1 MWAQCPEFAS
11 AQDRPDPPAA
21 DGYGMHSPTC
31 HIGLKYSTPLAM
43 SQMSTSVEVC
53 LGRQG
58 RMVIPAP
65 LRRSLGLKEGDRLV
79 VRQDAGRLVLEKPDL
94 IKQRLKARFAQI
106 PAERGLVD
114 ELIAERREESRR
126 EGGG

>member
-1 MWAQCPEFAS
+1 
-11 AQDRPDPPAA
+11 
-21 DGYGMHSPTC
+21 
-31 HIGLKYSTPLAM
+31 M
-43 SQMSTSVEVC
+43 SQMSISVDVC

-79 VRQDAGRLVLEKPDL
+79 ARQDAGRLVLEKPDL

-106 PAERGLVD
+106 PPERELVD

-126 EGGG
+126 DGLR

>member
-1 MWAQCPEFAS
+1 
-11 AQDRPDPPAA
+11 
-21 DGYGMHSPTC
+21 
-31 HIGLKYSTPLAM
+31 M
-43 SQMSTSVEVC
+43 SQMSTSAEVC